1 MKFGVRL
8 HPFGTYPDVPAMVET
23 VQRMEKLGYDFI
35 YLPEHTIFPVEHER
49 KMGRTF
55 YETMT
60 IATHLAALTSTIR
73 FYTAV
78 LVLTQHNPIYL
89 AKQAAT
95 LDITSNGRIGLGV
108 GIGWLEEEIAWLGCE
123 VRGRGKI
130 LEEYIEVM
138 RTLWRDDPAS
148 FSGERIAFENASFN
162 PKPVQK
168 PLPIYIGGTVKVSPS
183 RAARM
188 GDGWM
193 PSSAP
198 FAEFKEGLARL
209 WREMDALGR
218 PRAGFPVFRKMTLY
232 TLPEE
237 IQEHTKETGAE
248 SERGFEGDL
257 DRAKDYVAE
266 CEALGVT
273 HMPILFST
281 HYEEFREQAE
291 RFAQAMIRK

>member
-1 MKFGVRL
+1 
-8 HPFGTYPDVPAMVET
+8 MVET
-23 VQRMEKLGYDFI
+23 VRRAEQLGYDFI

-60 IATHLAALTSTIR
+60 IATHLAALTSKIR

-78 LVLTQHNPIYL
+78 LVLTQHHPIYL

-95 LDITSNGRIGLGV
+95 LDVVSNGRIGLGV
-108 GIGWLEEEIAWLGCE
+108 GIGWLEEEIAWLGGA
-123 VRGRGKI
+123 VRGRGKT

-138 RTLWRDDPAS
+138 RALWRDDPVS
-148 FSGERIAFENASFN
+148 FAGQKITFQNASFH

-168 PLPIYIGGTVKVSPS
+168 PLPIYIGGTVKVSPP

-209 WREMDALGR
+209 WREMEANGR
-218 PRAGFPVFRKMTLY
+218 SRVGFPVFRKMTLY
-232 TLPEE
+232 ELPAE
-237 IQEHTKETGAE
+237 IQEHTRETGAE
-248 SERGFEGDL
+248 SEKGFEGDL
-257 DRAKDYVAE
+257 GRAREYVEE
-266 CEALGVT
+266 CGQLGVT
-273 HMPILFST
+273 HMPVLFST
-281 HYEEFREQAE
+281 RYAAFREQLE
-291 RFAQAMIRK
+291 SFAAAMIRK

>member
-1 MKFGVRL
+1 MKFGIRL
-8 HPFGTYPDVPAMVET
+8 HPFGTYPDVPSMVET
-23 VQRMEKLGYDFI
+23 VQRLEQLGYDFI
-35 YLPEHTIFPVEHER
+35 YLPEHTIFPAEHER

-60 IATHLAALTSTIR
+60 IATHLAALTSKIR
-73 FYTAV
+73 FYTAI

-108 GIGWLEEEIAWLGCE
+108 AIGWLEEEIAWLGGE

-138 RTLWRDDPAS
+138 RVLWRDDPAS
-148 FSGERIAFENASFN
+148 FSGARISFRNASFH

-168 PLPIYIGGTVKVSPS
+168 PLPIFVGGTVRVSPA

-209 WREMDALGR
+209 WRELEANGR
-218 PRAGFPVFRKMTLY
+218 SRAGFPVFRKMTLY
-232 TLPEE
+232 ELPGE
-237 IQEHTKETGAE
+237 IQEHTRETGAE
-248 SERGFEGDL
+248 SERGFGGDL
-257 DRAKDYVAE
+257 NRAREYVEE

-281 HYEEFREQAE
+281 RYEEFREQMESFAE
-291 RFAQAMIRK
+291 AMIRK